1 MMKKLLNL
9 FLTILFL
16 GCTYSSNAQI
26 SYSYGASTATYTI
39 PPATFSV
46 SVDVQ
51 GACGGGNGYLASGG
65 QGARITCLLSVTPGE
80 VLYINVGAAGGNG
93 GFFTYGLG
101 GNTGSFAGGG
111 DGAAYGFE
119 GSGGGGGATDIRT
132 GGTGLANRIIAAGAG
147 GGAGYDCGYD
157 NGGDAGLAGAAGN
170 GLDCS
175 SYATTTC
182 GKGATPTTA
191 GVAATLGGS
200 PGGPLTGGAGVSAY
214 SFQAGGG
221 GGGGYYGGGGGY
233 SGGGGGGSS
242 YVDLSSASAVVYALN
257 CTTDGN
263 GYVTITPC
271 TLDAGTIVGPTI
283 ICLRSTTTLTDPT
296 GVTGGTW
303 TSADPTIASVNS
315 TTGAV
320 TGVTLGTTTITY
332 TINPYCGSTYVTAP
346 ITVISIPS
354 HITGPDSVC
363 AGGTDTLADATGG
376 GTWSSSTPTI
386 AAIGSMG
393 DITTF
398 TAGGVVIITYSDG
411 SCSVTRTF
419 TVNPNPSPIVGPTTV
434 CKFDSIAVT
443 DALPGGVWT
452 STVPGAATVG
462 SSSGIITGRASGAT
476 DIVYTSPY
484 GCVSPPFIVNITIPA
499 LPITGPHVVCQGSA
513 IVLNDLV
520 GGGTW
525 ATSSSTAAPVS
536 TGGVVTAIL
545 PGVVN
550 ISYTTSAC
558 PTQNYPVTINPLP
571 SIITGPTTIC
581 IGYVTVLSD
590 SAAGGVW
597 SSSNPEI
604 VISPVGDVTSDSLGA
619 ISTITYTLP
628 TTCNISTV
636 VNVNNGPGGITGP
649 DSICVGATATFT
661 DPTAGGTWTTTD
673 LAIADIVDTSGVIGG
688 VSGGNVTISYTL
700 PSGCNATKLFTVN
713 PLLLGSVSIVSGLT
727 GIICDGTLDT
737 LTASPVNG
745 GAPTYL
751 WEVFSDTGR
760 THSDTASSFVDISV
774 HGDVIMLFMM
784 PHNICALH
792 DTVGDT
798 LALNV
803 YPYNTAPI
811 VSITTTSDTIV
822 TYLGEAVTFFS
833 NVTWAG
839 AAPTY
844 QWYLNGGII
853 AGATNTSYEALVYT
867 DGTYTCQVTGYAPCD
882 TTLPLTPGISN
893 GITIHANYLG
903 VHTAALAANDLS
915 LLPNP
920 NNGTFI
926 LRGTVS
932 TVNEVNY
939 EVTDVL
945 GRTILSGKTTTQKG
959 IIEQQINIGDVASGT
974 YLLQVKTD
982 SGNETF
988 HFVVGK

>member
-1 MMKKLLNL
+1 MKKLLNL

-26 SYSYGASTATYTI
+26 SYSYGDSTATYTI

-111 DGAAYGFE
+111 DGAAYGFV

-320 TGVTLGTTTITY
+320 TGVTLGSTTITY

-354 HITGPDSVC
+354 PITGPDSVC

-713 PLLLGSVSIVSGLT
+713 PLLAGSVSIVSGLT
-727 GIICDGTLDT
+727 GIICDGTPDT
-737 LTASPVNG
+737 LTALPVNG

-882 TTLPLTPGISN
+882 TTLPLTPGVSN
-893 GITIHANYLG
+893 GITIHASYLG
-903 VHTAALAANDLS
+903 VHTAAQSANDLS

-920 NNGTFI
+920 NNGTFM

-945 GRTILSGKTTTQKG
+945 GRTILSGKTTPQKG

-982 SGNETF
+982 TGNETF